1 MKTECTRPNG
11 KRKYV
16 LEHTFHSEPFHV
28 GVFQIIMKLIKFKL
42 VCEVEGRSRLCHTA
56 TNQQDV
62 TNNNQTSTKQ
72 IFNNNNKQFYHS
84 NSANLIEIIK
94 SILDLTI
101 CI

>member
-1 MKTECTRPNG
+1 MKWKEDRD
-11 KRKYV
+11 
-16 LEHTFHSEPFHV
+16 
-28 GVFQIIMKLIKFKL
+28 
-42 VCEVEGRSRLCHTA
+42 TA